1 MPKISGLVTAREKEI
16 ARRVQQAR
24 EHINWPQP
32 AFATEMDISRDR
44 LASVE
49 YARTPLRFMDGYRL
63 CMVFDINPEW
73 LANGTGEMRS
83 ALVTPNL
90 PSPEGFPAKSMFS
103 QVYDDYTSGKLASI
117 PKKFSRLEQAR
128 QQEDLVP
135 NFDATAHVVR
145 GLTDLLAKEKFRSPL
160 IKQEFALEVTAHARE
175 LALRLRHDA
184 TKDRTRPVVSRRGG
198 GSKQVDLG
206 GVSARNAKL
215 MLRLRDGVHKLDR
228 ELGKLDGA
236 MKTLNPLSVS
246 ASNLPRPAAFEVRML
261 EESIDKIVRQIEEA
275 EAKMKALTAKRI
287 APA

>member
-1 MPKISGLVTAREKEI
+1 
-16 ARRVQQAR
+16 
-24 EHINWPQP
+24 
-32 AFATEMDISRDR
+32 
-44 LASVE
+44 
-49 YARTPLRFMDGYRL
+49 
-63 CMVFDINPEW
+63 MVFDINPEW

-160 IKQEFALEVTAHARE
+160 IKQEFALEVTAHARDWR
-175 LALRLRHDA
+175 LRLRHDA

-198 GSKQVDLG
+198 GSSRLIWEVFQRG
-206 GVSARNAKL
+206 TRN
-215 MLRLRDGVHKLDR
+215 
-228 ELGKLDGA
+228 
-236 MKTLNPLSVS
+236 
-246 ASNLPRPAAFEVRML
+246 
-261 EESIDKIVRQIEEA
+261 
-275 EAKMKALTAKRI
+275 
-287 APA
+287 